1 MEKMINEGTSLN
13 VCQTVKVWWPYNN
26 YKGVKLVP
34 EEATKSIDTP
44 QILKHLRE
52 FHVGYNVT
60 CIRKPVQKEI
70 NVSTIV
76 MAQPDNGERTKGWPN
91 KAQ

>member
-1 MEKMINEGTSLN
+1 MEKMINEGASLN

-44 QILKHLRE
+44 QIPCRIQCDM
-52 FHVGYNVT
+52 Y
-60 CIRKPVQKEI
+60 KET
-70 NVSTIV
+70 S
-76 MAQPDNGERTKGWPN
+76 AERDKCLNNSDGT
-91 KAQ
+91 AR